1 MHKLVPRP
9 SCQVCYLKK
18 LIPVCCFVLLNEDK
32 KGLSSQIFSWVV
44 PGPGGQ
50 DQLESSH
57 KKLLRDLRI
66 TTLILPPST
75 AVSTCT
81 NVLCNVV

>member
-1 MHKLVPRP
+1 MSSLLLEKVN
-9 SCQVCYLKK
+9 SVS
-18 LIPVCCFVLLNEDK
+18 CFVLLNEDK

-57 KKLLRDLRI
+57 KKFNDYKVNLASI
-66 TTLILPPST
+66 YCIYMYYI
-75 AVSTCT
+75 
-81 NVLCNVV
+81 VL